1 MIFEKL
7 SLHYSMYFPV
17 TSTSCVFQFLQKLYS
32 ITSAGFTVSVGCIL
46 VFMAYVH
53 LTSQNVQFRS
63 NAYKDVNQDLYD
75 NEKIFSDFV
84 KNINES
90 IKRMDY
96 DKEYT
101 LKNMSQSGPRVAGN
115 LNTEE
120 EDDLHPLF
128 LDIMKVSRLRQ
139 AQKHWLPDSRKHHD
153 LNGYISL
160 LHPNQVSIE
169 ASAFKLCVLCRDR
182 N

>member
-1 MIFEKL
+1 
-7 SLHYSMYFPV
+7 MYFPV

-46 VFMAYVH
+46 VFIAYVH